1 MRLRDAITITHSG
14 TGAQSIVPASVYFVD
29 TSNYDPDPDLAIPD
43 RLVSVVRAIVRTLPE
58 QFDPLVDS
66 LTWRGRLFYLDGAP
80 MPRMRGARVH
90 HYTLNLTT
98 EDPTP

>member
-1 MRLRDAITITHSG
+1 MRLRDTITLTH
-14 TGAQSIVPASVYFVD
+14 TGGGQTAVTAAVYYVD
-29 TSNYDPDPDLAIPD
+29 TANVDPDPALDTPD
-43 RLVSVVRAIVRTLPE
+43 RLVSVVRAIVRTLPD
-58 QFDPLVDS
+58 QFDPLADTI
-66 LTWRGRLFYLDGAP
+66 TWRGRVFYLDGPP

>member
-1 MRLRDAITITHSG
+1 MRLRDQITLTHAAG
-14 TGAQSIVPASVYFVD
+14 GQSIVPAAVYYVD
-29 TSNYDPDPDLAIPD
+29 TANVDPDPGIDVPD

-58 QFDPLVDS
+58 QFDVLTDT
-66 LTWRGRLFYLDGAP
+66 LTWRGRVFYLDGAP

>member
-1 MRLRDAITITHSG
+1 MRLRDQITLTYAG
-14 TGAQSIVPASVYFVD
+14 TGAQSIVPASVYYVD
-29 TSNYDPDPDLAIPD
+29 TSNYDPDPELATPD

-58 QFDPLVDS
+58 QFDALTTT
-66 LTWRGRLFYLDGAP
+66 LTWRGRLFYLDGPP